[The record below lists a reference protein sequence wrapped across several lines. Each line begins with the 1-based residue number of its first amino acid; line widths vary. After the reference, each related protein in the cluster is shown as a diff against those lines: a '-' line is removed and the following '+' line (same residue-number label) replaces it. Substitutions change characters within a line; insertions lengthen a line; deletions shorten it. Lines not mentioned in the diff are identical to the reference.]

1 MLSKR
6 VIVVAGDKPFQK
18 RLVAG
23 AMAAGG
29 NVQAFA
35 TADDLPANIE
45 ADLLLYS
52 MGWSVQDPTYTGLL
66 ARLPPYCRVI
76 PILPAPQLESM
87 VRLLGDDR
95 IASVLVAEEMT
106 AQSISS
112 TVSKLLYGDL
122 FGLEKV
128 MPWGVRIYSMLVGD
142 YQEKSL
148 AIAAIGDFAAA
159 MGVRRKFREQIDQC
173 MDEMLMNAL
182 YDAPVDADGKPLFA
196 EVPVKE
202 RVTLKVEEK
211 AVVQYG
217 CDGERFVVSVRDSFG
232 SLEKRTVLQYLDKCL
247 HAGGAEQIDRK
258 AGGAGLG
265 LYLIANAA
273 TEVNFH
279 IFAGR
284 ATEAVALFDLT
295 LQRSQLRSFGIYEE
309 HLITSAHPGV
319 PSASGIRTLQRQG
332 RRREDIAPTPPQ
344 KSGSMLPVMM
354 ALSILLL
361 FTAVGL
367 AALPYLR
374 RPAQAALHVESEP
387 PGATLYV
394 DGRSRGITPLDV
406 TDLEAGK
413 QYAVRATMKG
423 HADDDQL
430 VVAQAGSATMRMHLG
445 ALAGVVAVDCDPPGA
460 KVSVDGKERGLAP
473 TTLELEPG
481 KTYQIALHKDGY
493 KDHSMAVTAPAPGER
508 VSYRPSLG
516 LSPDVA
522 GITVAVDPPQASVMI
537 DGLALMPPSATHDE
551 FVKPG
556 ALHHVKV
563 TMPGYIDFRED
574 LLLGGGE
581 HKTVRVKLALGGVLT
596 LKTNVAAKV
605 LIDDKAVGTA
615 PLAPLALAEGK
626 HTLTLRA
633 DKPYLRYTKTV
644 QVETGKTVEERLDF
658 GTVEIKASGVTA
670 VGEGGSPVTL
680 LQLPAG
686 PQKLALANAQ
696 GEKKEEEV
704 VVSPGRRVVIDHW

>member
-35 TADDLPANIE
+35 TADDLPANVE

-52 MGWSVQDPTYTGLL
+52 MGWSVQDPAYTGLL

-148 AIAAIGDFAAA
+148 AISAIGDFAAA

-196 EVPVKE
+196 DVPVKE

-284 ATEAVALFDLT
+284 ATEVVALFDLT

-309 HLITSAHPGV
+309 HLVTSARPGV

-332 RRREDIAPTPPQ
+332 RRREDIAPAPQ

-354 ALSILLL
+354 TLSILLL
-361 FTAVGL
+361 FVAVGL
-367 AALPYLR
+367 AALPYLH
-374 RPAQAALHVESEP
+374 RPAQAAVHVESEP
-387 PGATLYV
+387 PGATLFV
-394 DGRSRGITPLDV
+394 DGRSRGTTPLDL

-413 QYAVRATMKG
+413 QYAVRATLKG

-430 VVAQAGSATMRMHLG
+430 VVAQAGSASLRMHLG

-460 KVSVDGKERGLAP
+460 KVTVDGKDRGLAP

-481 KTYQIALHKDGY
+481 KTYQIALHKAGY
-493 KDHSMAVTAPAPGER
+493 KDHAMAVTAPAPGER
-508 VSYRPSLG
+508 LSYRPSLG

-522 GITVAVDPPQASVMI
+522 GITVTVDPPQASVMI
-537 DGLALMPPSATHDE
+537 DGLALMPPAATHDE

-574 LLLGGGE
+574 LQLGGGE
-581 HKTVRVKLALGGVLT
+581 HKTVRVKLSLGGVLA

-615 PLAPLALAEGK
+615 PLAPLALSEGK

-644 QVETGKTVEERLDF
+644 QIETGKTIEERLDF
-658 GTVEIKASGVTA
+658 GTVEIKATGVTA
-670 VGEGGSPVTL
+670 VGEGGSAVTL